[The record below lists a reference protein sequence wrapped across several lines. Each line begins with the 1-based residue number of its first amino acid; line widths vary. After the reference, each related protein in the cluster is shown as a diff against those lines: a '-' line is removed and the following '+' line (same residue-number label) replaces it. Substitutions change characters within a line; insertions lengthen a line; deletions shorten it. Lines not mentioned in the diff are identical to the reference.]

1 MFRGAFWVSWRGK
14 NGYNKGQFLKDTPMS
29 KPSILLV
36 DDNPDN
42 IYLLEVILQSR
53 NFTTYSATNGREAV
67 EIVKDYPGIDLI
79 LMDVMMPEM
88 DGFEASRHIR
98 NRTES
103 AHIPIIMMT
112 AKKRE
117 LGDVVRGLDEGALE
131 YLTKP
136 FEEEELL
143 ARVRSMLRIKRLH
156 DNNRE
161 LLDKLLAQQKLMDME
176 LKTAEKVQ
184 YAMLPA
190 PGAYPAKDRIT
201 VETHYRAAASI
212 GGDFYD
218 IMEYGQGK
226 VAFLIADVSGHG
238 PSAALIVAVLKTI
251 LVNEAAS
258 RPSPAEMM
266 TRINKKLTGLIP
278 EDHFISAFFAVA
290 DLDARTLT
298 GCRAGHPFPMLFS
311 AQRQEIVSLDTP
323 GSILGM
329 FSDAVFGENSV
340 ALVPGDK
347 LLLYSDGI
355 FEVPNKAG
363 ELYGLPRLREFVQN
377 HRADDCHALLDKMNA
392 EVDAFWDGETIRDD
406 VAELAVEFK

>member
-1 MFRGAFWVSWRGK
+1 
-14 NGYNKGQFLKDTPMS
+14 MS

-53 NFTTYSATNGREAV
+53 NFKTISAANGREAV
-67 EIVKDYPGIDLI
+67 DAVLANPGIDLI

-98 NRTES
+98 NRSES

-136 FEEEELL
+136 FEEDELL

-161 LLDKLLAQQKLMDME
+161 LLDKLLRQQKLMDVE
-176 LKTAEKVQ
+176 LKIAEKVQ

-201 VETHYRAAASI
+201 VETYYHATASI

-218 IMEYGQGK
+218 VMEYGAGK

-238 PSAALIVAVLKTI
+238 PSAALIVAMLKTI

-258 RPSPAEMM
+258 RPSPADLM
-266 TRINKKLTGLIP
+266 TRINKKITGLIP
-278 EDHFISAFFAVA
+278 EDHFVSVFFAVA

-298 GCRAGHPFPMLFS
+298 SCRAGHPYPMLFS
-311 AQRQEIVSLDTP
+311 AARTEIVSLDPP
-323 GSILGM
+323 GTIIGM
-329 FSDAVFGENSV
+329 FADAVYGESAV
-340 ALVPGDK
+340 TLAPGDK

-355 FEVPNKAG
+355 FEVPNKTG
-363 ELYGLPRLREFVQN
+363 ELYGLQRLREFVLK
-377 HRADDCHALLDKMNA
+377 HRNEDCRGLLDKMNA

>member
-1 MFRGAFWVSWRGK
+1 
-14 NGYNKGQFLKDTPMS
+14 MS

-53 NFTTYSATNGREAV
+53 NFTTFSATNGREAV
-67 EIVKDYPGIDLI
+67 ELVIANPGIDLI

-156 DNNRE
+156 DSNRE
-161 LLDKLLAQQKLMDME
+161 LLDKVLAQQKLMDME

-184 YAMLPA
+184 YAMLP
-190 PGAYPAKDRIT
+190 PPSAYPAKDRII

-218 IMEYGQGK
+218 IMEYGPGK

-238 PSAALIVAVLKTI
+238 PSAALIVAMLKTI
-251 LVNEAAS
+251 LANEAAQ
-258 RPSPAEMM
+258 RPSPAELI
-266 TRINKKLTGLIP
+266 TRLNNKIIGLIP
-278 EDHFISAFFAVA
+278 DDHFISAYFAVA
-290 DLDARTLT
+290 DLDALTLT
-298 GCRAGHPFPMLFS
+298 GCRAGHPLPMIFS
-311 AQRQEIVSLDTP
+311 AARPEILSLDTP
-323 GSILGM
+323 GTILGM
-329 FSDAVFGENSV
+329 FPNAVFGENTV
-340 ALVPGDK
+340 TLVPGDK

-363 ELYGLPRLREFVQN
+363 ELYGLERLRKFVLN
-377 HRADDCHALLDKMNA
+377 HRALDCRTLLDRMNA

-406 VAELAVEFK
+406 VAELTVEFK

>member
-1 MFRGAFWVSWRGK
+1 
-14 NGYNKGQFLKDTPMS
+14 MS

-53 NFTTYSATNGREAV
+53 NFTTFSAANGREAV
-67 EIVKDYPGIDLI
+67 ETVKANPGIDLI

-98 NRTES
+98 NRPES

-156 DNNRE
+156 DSNRE
-161 LLDKLLAQQKLMDME
+161 LLDKVLAQQKLMDME

-184 YAMLPA
+184 FAMLPS
-190 PGAYPAKDRIT
+190 PGSYPAKDRIT
-201 VETHYRAAASI
+201 VEAYYRAAASI

-218 IMEYGQGK
+218 IMEYGPGC

-238 PSAALIVAVLKTI
+238 ASAALIVAVLKTI
-251 LVNEAAS
+251 LVNEAVS

-266 TRINKKLTGLIP
+266 TRINQKLTGLIP
-278 EDHFISAFFAVA
+278 EDHFISAFFAVVN
-290 DLDARTLT
+290 LDTRILT

-311 AQRQEIVSLDTP
+311 PARPEIVSLDSAGT
-323 GSILGM
+323 ILGM
-329 FSDAVFGENSV
+329 FADAVFGENAV
-340 ALVPGDK
+340 TLAPGDK
-347 LLLYSDGI
+347 LLFYSDGI
-355 FEVPNKAG
+355 FEVPNKDG
-363 ELYGLPRLREFVQN
+363 ELYGLPRLREFVLN
-377 HRADDCHALLDKMNA
+377 HRATDCRTLLDTINA

-406 VAELAVEFK
+406 LVELVVEFK